1 LREFK
6 RLELK
11 SKLILTVHDS
21 IVVDVFPNERDKV
34 AKALKWAMSDVSEE
48 LEERFNYKPVLPLA
62 IEMEAGKNWMDK
74 ALVNVD

>member
-1 LREFK
+1 MTASWWTCFRMSET
-6 RLELK
+6 RL
-11 SKLILTVHDS
+11 
-21 IVVDVFPNERDKV
+21 

>member
-1 LREFK
+1 
-6 RLELK
+6 
-11 SKLILTVHDS
+11 
-21 IVVDVFPNERDKV
+21 V